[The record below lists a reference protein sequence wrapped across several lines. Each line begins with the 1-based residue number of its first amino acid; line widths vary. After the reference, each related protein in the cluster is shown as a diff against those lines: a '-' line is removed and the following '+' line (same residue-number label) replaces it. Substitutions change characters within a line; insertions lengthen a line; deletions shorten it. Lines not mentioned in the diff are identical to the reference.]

1 MAIDNQFRINELIS
15 SGSRAIISKDD
26 VTGNH
31 TFVQGSKE
39 VVNEPYPHLKG
50 ERDGEQVGRIEKP
63 KYNEEELIK
72 AVDTKVD
79 ELIGPPKKPQPDVV
93 PRPVYDDLRRL
104 YNEAL
109 AEISRLENLISDLE
123 ALIAQLEAEVEAL
136 RIENDALQLR
146 TAAAENE
153 AQSANQRYGDLLKDF
168 SNAIVKGTR
177 DAIERVSLKAQTE
190 GLRAQKESLREQIRA
205 LNGIIKA
212 LQGQIELQQQQIE
225 AQNIRQASE
234 SALDGQPGSYD
245 EVGEVGYKLPQGE
258 FVKNDKEI
266 YIETENADRIKVK
279 QGTGINLYNFNTTP
293 VTFNISVEG
302 DAKKWLSAASTIT
315 LPGRVDEKPG
325 IGHIKLKFSPLG
337 RTSPRKSTTSGTVS
351 IKASSGESFS
361 IKADYWKEVRRSDKW
376 TAFGSTQAVVGSEL

>member
-15 SGSRAIISKDD
+15 SGSRAIISKDE

-39 VVNEPYPHLKG
+39 IVNEPYPHLKG

-63 KYNEEELIK
+63 KYNEEELVK

-93 PRPVYDDLRRL
+93 PRPVYEDLRRL

-109 AEISRLENLISDLE
+109 AEISRLENFIADLE
-123 ALIAQLEAEVEAL
+123 ALVAQLEAELEAL

-190 GLRAQKESLREQIRA
+190 GLRAQKESLREQIKA

-315 LPGRVDEKPG
+315 LPGRVEEKPG
-325 IGHIKLKFSPLG
+325 IGHIKLRFSPLG

-376 TAFGSTQAVVGSEL
+376 SAFGSTQAVVGSEL